1 MKTLFEKEA
10 GNADI
15 CVIEGV
21 MGLFDGLGPLTTAA
35 TDVEA
40 DCPFTTSNTEQSNCF
55 ATPALE
61 QKSLSTPNPSKSP
74 ITPSITPSTSV
85 AAVVKGFVDFDPK
98 LNICGVIINKVA
110 SETHYQLIKV

>member
-1 MKTLFEKEA
+1 MTPQMFSFGSKST
-10 GNADI
+10 N
-15 CVIEGV
+15 
-21 MGLFDGLGPLTTAA
+21 PLTTAA

-74 ITPSITPSTSV
+74 ITPSITQMSAFPASFSKSV
-85 AAVVKGFVDFDPK
+85 FIRA
-98 LNICGVIINKVA
+98 L
-110 SETHYQLIKV
+110 S